1 MVAWNIITSSSRRL
15 QSKWFN
21 ILAQRENV
29 HCPLLEWELQ
39 YYVGQEGA
47 PGLHLEAKKA
57 SPRPPESNSISRSSG
72 KKDDNPHLSSS
83 RHILPLQSHPRVY
96 IDSRPPRPHVLLN
109 GSTMSCNLHIR
120 GGSKSYVQGSID
132 VFIISSPPSQALPL
146 ASHQLAPLQ
155 LPGLS
160 IGVCPP

>member
-1 MVAWNIITSSSRRL
+1 MSIDHYLSGSFSIMWGRRELRVSTLKPRRL
-15 QSKWFN
+15 HH
-21 ILAQRENV
+21 V
-29 HCPLLEWELQ
+29 HLNQTPFQGLQ
-39 YYVGQEGA
+39 EKQ
-47 PGLHLEAKKA
+47 
-57 SPRPPESNSISRSSG
+57 
-72 KKDDNPHLSSS
+72 DDNPHLSSS

-146 ASHQLAPLQ
+146 ASHQLAQLQ